1 MQDRPGETY
10 ARYLAGQR
18 ARMAGEGDRAL
29 DDLSGALALAQEV
42 GNYEAFCLCELA
54 MLFIER
60 GSFHQGARLAGL
72 TLALAP
78 ELYTRLGPDERIDWE
93 AWLDHA
99 QAAMGDTAYA
109 RAWEAGRRMTIDDV
123 LDELREG

>member
-1 MQDRPGETY
+1 
-10 ARYLAGQR
+10 
-18 ARMAGEGDRAL
+18 
-29 DDLSGALALAQEV
+29 
-42 GNYEAFCLCELA
+42 

-60 GSFHQGARLAGL
+60 GGFHQGVRLAGL

-78 ELYTRLGPDERIDWE
+78 ALYARLGPDERIDRE
-93 AWLDHA
+93 AWLERAWVALGD
-99 QAAMGDTAYA
+99 AACA